1 MLDVLQQKHP
11 QAQPVRTESIAPD
24 EFRQPEVHPVIF
36 ESITESSIKTASL
49 RTFGSACPSGID
61 ADGWRRMC
69 NSFRAASE
77 DLRCA
82 LAATAR
88 RMCTEYVDPVALEG
102 LLSSRLIPL
111 NKHPGIRPIGVGE
124 VVRRIIG
131 KAVLSVT
138 ASFVQKATGSL
149 QLCAGQEAGIE
160 AAIHAMRLL
169 SDSDDNEAVLLVNAK
184 NAFNCLIDYW
194 LSSTLPFFV
203 HR

>member
-1 MLDVLQQKHP
+1 
-11 QAQPVRTESIAPD
+11 
-24 EFRQPEVHPVIF
+24 
-36 ESITESSIKTASL
+36 
-49 RTFGSACPSGID
+49 
-61 ADGWRRMC
+61 MC

-82 LAATAR
+82 LAATAQ

-160 AAIHAMRLL
+160 AAIHAIRLL
-169 SDSDDNEAVLLVNAK
+169 SDSDDNEAVLLVDAK
-184 NAFNCLIDYW
+184 NAFNCLNRRLALINVAILCPSMSRILTNSYRQPS
-194 LSSTLPFFV
+194 L
-203 HR
+203 